1 MPTYRY
7 SAFTSGGAEVSGTV
21 DAGTLNEARL
31 QLKQKGLF
39 AKEIAPALDG
49 GASRT
54 SFSFGSKKV
63 SVPDLSLATR
73 RLATLLGSAVPVY
86 EAVATLWEQE
96 APGELKRVLG
106 RVRDRLAE
114 GKGLAQALAEEPA
127 VFSESYVGMVQA
139 GEASGALEVVLER
152 LAEFQEDQAEVRSRI
167 TTALAYPSLMVV
179 VGGGVML
186 FLLAF
191 VVPKIVAVFQESKAT
206 LPFITIVLIKV
217 STLIRKGWWAL
228 LILGAALVFGA
239 KRMARQEAFLQ
250 KRDRLLLK
258 VPLVGT
264 LWQRLILSRFAKVLG
279 LLLAS
284 GVPIIKALEITGE
297 AVVNREYKSYL
308 VQARET
314 LIQGGSLSA
323 SLKVSPLFPP
333 LLTHMTAVG
342 EKSGE
347 LDQMLIKAG
356 SAFEKEFNASVTR
369 SMALLEPFLV
379 LGMGLCVGFVVLA
392 VLLPIFQLNE
402 LVK

>member
-1 MPTYRY
+1 MPTFRY
-7 SAFTSGGAEVSGTV
+7 SAFTAAGGEVSGV
-21 DAGTLNEARL
+21 LDAATENEARL
-31 QLKQKGLF
+31 QLKRKGLY
-39 AKEIAPALDG
+39 AKEIAQATESG
-49 GASRT
+49 GKGLFSSR
-54 SFSFGSKKV
+54 V

-114 GKGLAQALAEEPA
+114 GQGLAQSLSAEPA
-127 VFSESYVGMVQA
+127 VFSESYVGMVAA

-152 LAEFQEDQAEVRSRI
+152 LAEFQEDQAEVRSRV
-167 TTALAYPSLMVV
+167 TTALAYPILMVL
-179 VGGGVML
+179 VGGAVML

-206 LPFITIVLIKV
+206 LPFITVVLIKV
-217 STLIRKGWWAL
+217 STLVRKGWWL
-228 LILGAALVFGA
+228 LLLTGIGLYAAGKKLS
-239 KRMARQEAFLQ
+239 KHEELLK

-258 VPLVGT
+258 LPLVGS

-284 GVPIIKALEITGE
+284 GVPIIKAMEITGE
-297 AVVNREYKSYL
+297 AVVNREYRSFL
-308 VQARET
+308 AGARET
-314 LIQGGSLSA
+314 LIQGGSLSCA
-323 SLKVSPLFPP
+323 LKVSPLFPP

-342 EKSGE
+342 EKGGE
-347 LDQMLIKAG
+347 LDRMLIKAG
-356 SAFEKEFNASVTR
+356 DAFEKEFNASVTR
-369 SMALLEPFLV
+369 SMALLEPLLV

-392 VLLPIFQLNE
+392 VLLPIFQLNQ

>member
-1 MPTYRY
+1 MPTFRY
-7 SAFTSGGAEVSGTV
+7 SAFTSAGGEVSGTV
-21 DAGTLNEARL
+21 DAATLNEARV
-31 QLKQKGLF
+31 QLKQKGLY
-39 AKEIAPALDG
+39 AKEIAQADE
-49 GASRT
+49 A
-54 SFSFGSKKV
+54 GSKGFMGSRV

-96 APGELKRVLG
+96 PPGELKRVLG

-114 GKGLAQALAEEPA
+114 GLGLAQSLAAEPA
-127 VFSESYVGMVQA
+127 VFSDSYVGMVSA

-152 LAEFQEDQAEVRSRI
+152 LAEFQESQAEVRSRVI
-167 TTALAYPSLMVV
+167 TALAYPALMVA
-179 VGGGVML
+179 VGGAVML

-217 STLIRKGWWAL
+217 SNLVRNGWWLLL
-228 LILGAALVFGA
+228 LIGAALFMGA
-239 KRMARQEAFLQ
+239 KKLAVRDEFLQ

-258 VPLVGT
+258 LPLVGS

-284 GVPIIKALEITGE
+284 GVPIIKAMEITGE
-297 AVVNREYKSYL
+297 AVVNREYRFFISG
-308 VQARET
+308 AMEA
-314 LIQGGSLSA
+314 LIKGGSLSA
-323 SLKVSPLFPP
+323 ALKASPLFPP
-333 LLTHMTAVG
+333 LLTHMAAVG

-347 LDQMLIKAG
+347 LDGMLIKAG
-356 SAFEKEFNASVTR
+356 EAFEKEFNASVTR
-369 SMALLEPFLV
+369 SMALLEPLLV
-379 LGMGLCVGFVVLA
+379 LTMGLCVGFVVLA
-392 VLLPIFQLNE
+392 VLLPIFQLNQ

>member
-1 MPTYRY
+1 MPTFRY
-7 SAFTSGGAEVSGTV
+7 NAFTSGGGEVSGTL
-21 DAGTLNEARL
+21 DAATLNDARL
-31 QLKQKGLF
+31 LLKQKGLF
-39 AKEIAPALDG
+39 AKQIEPAQEAG
-49 GASRT
+49 SRKL
-54 SFSFGSKKV
+54 FSFGSSV

-96 APGELKRVLG
+96 SPGELKRVLG

-114 GKGLAQALAEEPA
+114 GKGLAQSLAEEPA
-127 VFSESYVGMVQA
+127 VFSESYVGMVAA

-152 LAEFQEDQAEVRSRI
+152 LAEFQEDQAEVRSRV
-167 TTALAYPSLMVV
+167 TTALAYPILMVA

-206 LPFITIVLIKV
+206 LPLITIILIQV
-217 STLIRKGWWAL
+217 STLIRKGWWL
-228 LILGAALVFGA
+228 LIIIGFGLFYAA
-239 KRMARQEAFLQ
+239 KRLGRQEALLQ

-258 VPLVGT
+258 FPLMGP

-284 GVPIIKALEITGE
+284 GVPIIKALDITGE
-297 AVVNREYKSYL
+297 AVVNREYRSFL
-308 VQARET
+308 AQARET

-347 LDQMLIKAG
+347 LDRMLIKAG
-356 SAFEKEFNASVTR
+356 EAFEKEFNASVTR
-369 SMALLEPFLV
+369 SMALLEPLLV

-392 VLLPIFQLNE
+392 VLLPIFQLNQ

>member
-1 MPTYRY
+1 MPTFRY
-7 SAFTSGGAEVSGTV
+7 NAFTSGGALI
-21 DAGTLNEARL
+21 AGTLDAATLNDARL
-31 QLKQKGLF
+31 LLKQKGLY
-39 AKEIAPALDG
+39 AKEIEPAQEG
-49 GASRT
+49 GPKKF
-54 SFSFGSKKV
+54 FSFGASV

-96 APGELKRVLG
+96 SPGELKRVLG

-114 GKGLAQALAEEPA
+114 GKGLAQSLAEEPA
-127 VFSESYVGMVQA
+127 VFSESYVGMVAA

-152 LAEFQEDQAEVRSRI
+152 LAEFQEDQAEVRSRV
-167 TTALAYPSLMVV
+167 TTALAYPILMVL

-206 LPFITIVLIKV
+206 LPLITIILIQL
-217 STLIRKGWWAL
+217 STIIRKGWWLL
-228 LILGAALVFGA
+228 LILGAGLVAAG
-239 KRMARQEAFLQ
+239 KKLGKQEALLQ
-250 KRDRLLLK
+250 KRDRMLLK
-258 VPLVGT
+258 FPLVGP

-284 GVPIIKALEITGE
+284 GVPIIKALDITGE
-297 AVVNREYKSYL
+297 AVVNREYKSFL
-308 VQARET
+308 AQARET

-347 LDQMLIKAG
+347 LDRMLIKAG
-356 SAFEKEFNASVTR
+356 EAFEKEFNANVTR
-369 SMALLEPFLV
+369 SMALLEPLLV

-392 VLLPIFQLNE
+392 VLLPIFQLNQ

>member
-1 MPTYRY
+1 MPTFRY
-7 SAFTSGGAEVSGTV
+7 NAFTSIGSEVSGLL
-21 DAGTLNEARL
+21 DAATLNDARL
-31 QLKQKGLF
+31 QLKQKGLY
-39 AKEIAPALDG
+39 AKSIEPALEV
-49 GASRT
+49 
-54 SFSFGSKKV
+54 GSKGLFSSRV

-114 GKGLAQALAEEPA
+114 GKGLAQSLGEEPA
-127 VFSESYVGMVQA
+127 VFSESYVGMVAA

-152 LAEFQEDQAEVRSRI
+152 LAEFQEDQAEVRSRV
-167 TTALAYPSLMVV
+167 TTALAYPALMVL
-179 VGGGVML
+179 VGGAVML

-217 STLIRKGWWAL
+217 STLVRKGWWLLL
-228 LILGAALVFGA
+228 LIGVGLVAAG
-239 KRMARQEAFLQ
+239 KRLARQEALLR
-250 KRDRLLLK
+250 KRDRLFLRLPLL
-258 VPLVGT
+258 GS

-297 AVVNREYKSYL
+297 AVVNREYRAFL
-308 VQARET
+308 ADARDT

-323 SLKVSPLFPP
+323 ALKVSPLFPP

-347 LDQMLIKAG
+347 LDRMLIKAG
-356 SAFEKEFNASVTR
+356 EAFEKEFNASVTR
-369 SMALLEPFLV
+369 SMALLEPLLV

-392 VLLPIFQLNE
+392 VLLPIFQLNQ

>member
-1 MPTYRY
+1 MPTFRY
-7 SAFTSGGAEVSGTV
+7 SAFTSGGGEVSGTV
-21 DAGTLNEARL
+21 DAATLNDARL

-39 AKEIAPALDG
+39 AKELAPAQEA
-49 GASRT
+49 GARQG
-54 SFSFGSKKV
+54 FSLGSKV
-63 SVPDLSLATR
+63 GVPELSLATR

-96 APGELKRVLG
+96 GPGELKRVLG

-114 GKGLAQALAEEPA
+114 GKGLAQSLGEEPA
-127 VFSESYVGMVQA
+127 VFSESYVGMVAA

-167 TTALAYPSLMVV
+167 TTALAYPSLMVL

-191 VVPKIVAVFQESKAT
+191 VVPKIVAVFQQSKAT
-206 LPFITIVLIKV
+206 LPFITIVLIKI
-217 STLIRKGWWAL
+217 STLVRKGWWAML
-228 LILGAALVFGA
+228 LAGAGLVMAG
-239 KRMARQEAFLQ
+239 KRMAKNEALLQ
-250 KRDRLLLK
+250 KRDRVLLK
-258 VPLVGT
+258 TPFVGP

-297 AVVNREYKSYL
+297 ALVNREYKSYL
-308 VQARET
+308 GQAREA
-314 LIQGGSLSA
+314 LIQGGSLSGA
-323 SLKVSPLFPP
+323 LKGSPLFPP
-333 LLTHMTAVG
+333 LLTHMAAVG

-347 LDQMLIKAG
+347 LDRMLVKAG
-356 SAFEKEFNASVTR
+356 NAFEKEFNASITR
-369 SMALLEPFLV
+369 SMSLLEPLLV

>member
-1 MPTYRY
+1 MPTFRY
-7 SAFTSGGAEVSGTV
+7 SAFNSGGSEVSGTI
-21 DAGTLNEARL
+21 DAATLNEARL

-39 AKEIAPALDG
+39 AKELAPAAEG
-49 GASRT
+49 GGRKL
-54 SFSFGSKKV
+54 FGAKV
-63 SVPDLSLATR
+63 TVPELSLATR

-114 GKGLAQALAEEPA
+114 GQGLAQSLAAEPA
-127 VFSESYVGMVQA
+127 VFSESYVGMVAA

-167 TTALAYPSLMVV
+167 TTALAYPILMVL

-191 VVPKIVAVFQESKAT
+191 VVPKIVTVFQESKAS
-206 LPFITIVLIKV
+206 LPFITVALIQV
-217 STLIRKGWWAL
+217 STMLRKGWWLL
-228 LILGAALVFGA
+228 LIILVALVAAG
-239 KRMARQEAFLQ
+239 KRLSRHEEFLQ

-258 VPLVGT
+258 LPLVGT

-297 AVVNREYKSYL
+297 AVVNRQYRSFLGE
-308 VQARET
+308 ARET
-314 LIQGGSLSA
+314 LIQGGSLSSA
-323 SLKVSPLFPP
+323 LKASPLFPP

-347 LDQMLIKAG
+347 LDEMLIKAG
-356 SAFEKEFNASVTR
+356 NAFEKEFNSSVTR
-369 SMALLEPFLV
+369 SMALLEPLLV

-392 VLLPIFQLNE
+392 VLLPIFQLNQ

>member
-7 SAFTSGGAEVSGTV
+7 SAFNAGGSEVAGTV
-21 DAGTLNEARL
+21 DAPTLNEARL

-39 AKEIAPALDG
+39 AKEIAPAEDG
-49 GASRT
+49 GARRA
-54 SFSFGSKKV
+54 FSLSSKV
-63 SVPDLSLATR
+63 SVPDLALATR

-114 GKGLAQALAEEPA
+114 GKGLAQSLAEEPK
-127 VFSESYVGMVQA
+127 VFSESYVGMVAA

-152 LAEFQEDQAEVRSRI
+152 LAEFQEDQAAVQSRVV
-167 TTALAYPSLMVV
+167 TALIYPSMMVV
-179 VGGGVML
+179 VGVGVML

-191 VVPKIVAVFQESKAT
+191 VIPKIVVVFETNKAT
-206 LPFITIVLIKV
+206 LPLITIFVIKLSNLV
-217 STLIRKGWWAL
+217 RKGWWAML
-228 LILGAALVFGA
+228 LAAAGLVILF
-239 KRMARQEAFLQ
+239 KRLSRDDAFLL
-250 KRDRLLLK
+250 KRDRLMLK
-258 VPLVGT
+258 VPLMGL
-264 LWQRLILSRFAKVLG
+264 LWQRLVLSRFAKVLG

-297 AVVNREYKSYL
+297 AVVNREYKSFL
-308 VQARET
+308 AQARET
-314 LIQGGSLSA
+314 LIQGGSLSSA
-323 SLKVSPLFPP
+323 LKVSHLFPP
-333 LLTHMTAVG
+333 LLTHMASVG

-356 SAFEKEFNASVTR
+356 TAFEKEFNASVTR
-369 SMALLEPFLV
+369 VMALIEPFLV
-379 LGMGLCVGFVVLA
+379 LGMGLCVGIMVTA